1 MRVEGQSAHRFSTP
15 PGSLGGGSFLHCLHY
30 WATILSCGL
39 PVGVPFDGPAPHLAP
54 PLHLRLTS
62 SYAAN
67 AVAHEPLDG
76 HNAREEV
83 QVKAVDEDSHLK
95 EPKMTSASSN
105 SRKEEWR
112 PSLREWKGGWAKH
125 AELHGT
131 QGQVHG
137 PPEDPYRHLL

>member
-1 MRVEGQSAHRFSTP
+1 MEAPSSTACTFGP
-15 PGSLGGGSFLHCLHY
+15 QFC
-30 WATILSCGL
+30 
-39 PVGVPFDGPAPHLAP
+39 PVVSQWVCPSMAP

-95 EPKMTSASSN
+95 EPKMTSTSSK